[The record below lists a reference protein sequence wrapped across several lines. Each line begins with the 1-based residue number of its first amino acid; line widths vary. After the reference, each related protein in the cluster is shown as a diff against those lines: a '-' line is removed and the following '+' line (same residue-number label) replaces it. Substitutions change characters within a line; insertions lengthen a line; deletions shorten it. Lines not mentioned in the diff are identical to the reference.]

1 MVQCE
6 FTEADFVGFTVRG
19 SSYEIGKERVKGVVE
34 FVIRRHG
41 PEYSVRTE
49 VQRSYRGRG
58 RAGTTAKA
66 DADLVYPWSTAFD

>member
-1 MVQCE
+1 MFHVSWTAVLDIDWCHKLLYMVQCE

-49 VQRSYRGRG
+49 V
-58 RAGTTAKA
+58 
-66 DADLVYPWSTAFD
+66 